1 MENKE
6 ESAIG
11 VVQKWNAEEVLRREK
26 NFLKDSWHH
35 KLNEPEFEQTP
46 GDSERQGSLAC
57 CSSQGCKELVMTQGL
72 SSNNLSRSVC
82 TQNQVLPSTFSHLS
96 NVKAPYKLLVRNT
109 LWWSQT
115 CLHNKRA
122 SNLQFIIIQQNL
134 VSLNYT
140 SSNHLTL
147 S

>member
-35 KLNEPEFEQTP
+35 KLNEPEFEQTL

-57 CSSQGCKELVMTQGL
+57 CSPRGRKQSDMPE
-72 SSNNLSRSVC
+72 
-82 TQNQVLPSTFSHLS
+82 
-96 NVKAPYKLLVRNT
+96 
-109 LWWSQT
+109 
-115 CLHNKRA
+115 
-122 SNLQFIIIQQNL
+122 
-134 VSLNYT
+134 
-140 SSNHLTL
+140 
-147 S
+147 